1 MPSKVKNGDSL
12 YTANLD
18 IVEVR
23 RRGLLHKAFAKDK
36 VMRVVINNSHFIEKH
51 MTFFFIYLYIK
62 YEGIL
67 LEERQ
72 WLKMAK
78 FRMVRT
84 DFWKNPIVS
93 EEMTLEDKFFYLY
106 LLTNPHTT
114 QTGIYKIT
122 KKQMAFDLGYSIESV
137 QALMERFIHH
147 HKLIRYNPETR
158 ELAIKNWG
166 KDNLH
171 KGGKPVM
178 DCIFSELKDV
188 EDTSLIKYVADAIQK
203 QEIRSLYESFCNQGE
218 MIYDNEVSRQ
228 EEKNTYL
235 EPEWE
240 EHDETLTYRDT
251 TRGQKEEENKKE
263 NKKEKEKQQ
272 QESFHPYIEKNL
284 DTENNQKVVDVKEII
299 EFWDNNGFGFSNV
312 NGKQQLLFWLDD
324 SKFLQPKA
332 VILKAM
338 NIACANN
345 KRKLSYVVG
354 ILKNWE
360 NESLLSV
367 EEIDSYFE
375 SHKPVQKHW
384 QSKESFSRGRD
395 IPSGFDPDITA
406 GEDW

>member
-1 MPSKVKNGDSL
+1 
-12 YTANLD
+12 
-18 IVEVR
+18 
-23 RRGLLHKAFAKDK
+23 
-36 VMRVVINNSHFIEKH
+36 
-51 MTFFFIYLYIK
+51 
-62 YEGIL
+62 
-67 LEERQ
+67 
-72 WLKMAK
+72 MAK
-78 FRMVRT
+78 YRMVRT
-84 DFWKNPIVS
+84 DFWKNPMVS
-93 EEMTLEDKFFYLY
+93 EEMTPEDKFFCLY

-147 HKLIRYNPETR
+147 HQLIRYNPETR

-178 DCIFSELKDV
+178 DCIDSELKDV

-272 QESFHPYIEKNL
+272 QEAFNPNIEKNP

-299 EFWDNNGFGFSNV
+299 EFWDNNGFGFSNM
-312 NGKQQLLFWLDD
+312 NAKEQLLLNTDPIWSNL
-324 SKFLQPKA
+324 
-332 VILKAM
+332 
-338 NIACANN
+338 
-345 KRKLSYVVG
+345 R
-354 ILKNWE
+354 
-360 NESLLSV
+360 
-367 EEIDSYFE
+367 
-375 SHKPVQKHW
+375 
-384 QSKESFSRGRD
+384 RD
-395 IPSGFDPDITA
+395 FPFTGNGNFQIS
-406 GEDW
+406 